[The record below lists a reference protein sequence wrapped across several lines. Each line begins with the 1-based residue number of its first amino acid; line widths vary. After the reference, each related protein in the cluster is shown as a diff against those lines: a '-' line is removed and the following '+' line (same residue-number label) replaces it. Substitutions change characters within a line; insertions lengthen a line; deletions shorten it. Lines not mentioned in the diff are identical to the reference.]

1 MPIKKLAQFRF
12 TFQHK
17 GETYQFWDYY
27 ITNKGKHICY
37 CDLTATKY
45 YGDESIALLCCKIA
59 IDAYNAGKTDGK
71 LEHRKE
77 IAGTFKNLLGL

>member
-1 MPIKKLAQFRF
+1 MPPKRLAQFRF
-12 TFQHK
+12 TFQYK

-27 ITNKGKHICY
+27 ITNNGKHICY
-37 CDLTATKY
+37 CDLTGTEY
-45 YGDESIALLCCKIA
+45 YGNESLALLCCKIA